1 MRSTLFNV
9 AFDCADA
16 YELAQFWSKVVA
28 HPLDDEDHPGESTA
42 SIALPT
48 GLHLYFAEVS
58 EPKTQKNR
66 VHLCLQPDSTRD
78 AEVERLLA
86 VGATVASDRRNPD
99 GTGWVVFTD
108 PEGNE
113 FCVLRSATER
123 AAGEAGE
130 PVGCDRGAASR

>member
-16 YELAQFWSKVVA
+16 YELAQFWSKVVG
-28 HPLDDEDHPGESTA
+28 HPVNDDDLPGESTA
-42 SIALPT
+42 AIALPT
-48 GLHLYFAEVS
+48 GLHLYFAEVP

-66 VHLCLQPDSTRD
+66 VHVCLQPDSTRD

-86 VGATVASDRRNPD
+86 VGATVAADRRNAD

-113 FCVLRSATER
+113 FCVLRSAAER
-123 AAGEAGE
+123 ETGE
-130 PVGCDRGAASR
+130 PAGCDRTAAH